1 MLMVMEITDNVK
13 FAMKITNFMN
23 SDISLVFTRYLLSEI
38 FFIFFIIIYKYNK
51 LKKMS
56 DDEEKKDDDGFSVTS
71 QQSVKLLDHDEDRNK
86 NLYKSFIVII
96 FSSFCLTIS
105 LGVNEMFKLIL
116 DHTKSDKSN
125 VNEIGYYVVYIF
137 ALVIITLGLVYF
149 LNVEVS

>member
-1 MLMVMEITDNVK
+1 
-13 FAMKITNFMN
+13 
-23 SDISLVFTRYLLSEI
+23 
-38 FFIFFIIIYKYNK
+38 
-51 LKKMS
+51 MS